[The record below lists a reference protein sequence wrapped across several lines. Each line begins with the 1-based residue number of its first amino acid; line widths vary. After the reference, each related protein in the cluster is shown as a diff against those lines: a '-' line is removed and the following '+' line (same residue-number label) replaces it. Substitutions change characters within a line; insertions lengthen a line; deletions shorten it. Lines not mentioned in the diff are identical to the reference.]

1 MNAMTTDSL
10 DHARQVVEFWTAAGP
25 EQWFAANPEFDRVF
39 AETFA
44 IDYAA
49 AAGGQL
55 GHWLHTAEAALAL
68 VILLDQYPR
77 NSFRGTL
84 WMYTTDTAA
93 RIVADIAISK
103 GFDWQFEGM
112 LPLFFYLPFGHS
124 ETLVDQERAAALCE
138 RFGEPALSHSVRHMN
153 IIKRFG
159 RFPHRNTLLG
169 RKMRAEEQDYLDNG
183 GFAG

>member
-1 MNAMTTDSL
+1 MTIDTFHS
-10 DHARQVVEFWTAAGP
+10 AEWVVDFWCEAGP
-25 EQWFAANPEFDRVF
+25 QKWFAKDPEFDKAF
-39 AETFA
+39 AEKFA
-44 IDYAA
+44 IDFAA

-55 GHWLHTAEAALAL
+55 GHWLETAEGALAL

-84 WMYTTDTAA
+84 WMYTTDTVA
-93 RIVADIAISK
+93 RIVADVAISK
-103 GFDWQFEGM
+103 GFDRKFDGL

-124 ETLVDQERAAALCE
+124 EVLADQERAVALCE
-138 RFGEPALSHSVRHMN
+138 RLGEPSISHSQRHLG

-159 RFPHRNTLLG
+159 RFPHRNTLVG
-169 RKMRAEEQDYLDNG
+169 RKMRPEEQDYLNAG